1 MMRRLHAPGAVPA
14 PAGLRR
20 LAAAGAAQAPGRMC
34 RLRAPGAAPAPAGP
48 RRLAVAGAA
57 QASGRM
63 RRLRTPSAVPAL
75 AAVLMLAVLP
85 ATGADPW
92 DGSLNGLVDTRA
104 RARQDNATKLVPAPD
119 RIGLDTRVFSITT
132 VAGLE
137 AWKGPVAVAGQLRA
151 RNAPGEEGRTARF
164 HVDELYAE
172 YALTPEHY
180 LYAGRRHIVHGRSLG
195 VNPLDV
201 AVDPRDLD
209 RSKDTN
215 RRRNEIE
222 GQDMLGFESLLGER
236 FTLAGYRTPGERT
249 LLAGVLTLPEWKSDL
264 TVLAFDDERPG
275 AGLSFSRTLGEAVL
289 LYGDAVARRG
299 RDRPAIRADRASG
312 ADPGAFLVEAGG
324 RSRLFPRT
332 SLGASFTLESGASF
346 NLEHYFDANGYSSG
360 EWEEIT
366 GLIAG
371 NDANRRAGR
380 FGGLPTGNLLRLGGQ
395 LDPFTLRRHYGLLR
409 AHHPRLFGRDLAAE
423 ATVFHNLTDHSGSAG
438 LRLEHGM
445 GPNLV
450 LGVEGRW
457 LYGKDLDEFGLR
469 TARLAGSVHVT
480 VHF

>member
-1 MMRRLHAPGAVPA
+1 MMRRFHIPGAVPA
-14 PAGLRR
+14 PAGLGRP
-20 LAAAGAAQAPGRMC
+20 AAAGAAPASGRFR
-34 RLRAPGAAPAPAGP
+34 RLRAPAA
-48 RRLAVAGAA
+48 V
-57 QASGRM
+57 RM
-63 RRLRTPSAVPAL
+63 L
-75 AAVLMLAVLP
+75 AAILVLAVLP
-85 ATGADPW
+85 AAGADSW
-92 DGSLNGLVDTRA
+92 DWSLNGLVDARA
-104 RARQDNATKLVPAPD
+104 RGRQDNATKLVPAPE
-119 RIGLDTRVFSITT
+119 RIGLDPRVFSITT
-132 VAGLE
+132 VAGFE

-151 RNAPGEEGRTARF
+151 RNAPGEEGRTARL

-209 RSKDTN
+209 RSKDTD

-222 GQDMLGFESLLGER
+222 GQDMLGFESLLGGR
-236 FTLAGYRTPGERT
+236 FTLAGYWTPGERA
-249 LLAGVLTLPEWKSDL
+249 LLAGVFTLPEWKSDL
-264 TVLAFDDERPG
+264 TALAFDDERPG
-275 AGLSFSRTLGEAVL
+275 AGLSFSRTFGESVL
-289 LYGDAVARRG
+289 LYGDAVVRRG
-299 RDRPAIRADRASG
+299 RDRPAIRADRAPG
-312 ADPGAFLVEAGG
+312 ADPGAFLAEESG
-324 RSRLFPRT
+324 RRRLFPRS
-332 SLGASFTLESGASF
+332 SLGASYTLESGASI

-360 EWEEIT
+360 EWDEIA
-366 GLIAG
+366 GLIAE

-380 FGGLPTGNLLRLGGQ
+380 FGGLPTGNLLRLSGQ

-423 ATVFHNLTDHSGSAG
+423 ATVFHSLADHSGSVG

-450 LGVEGRW
+450 LGVEGRY
-457 LYGKDLDEFGLR
+457 LYGDGLDEFGLR